1 MILQV
6 IHRSKKDYASDFQDF
21 MFGENKKKSK
31 FLAKSKSN
39 AEAVKVPSHTPPP
52 KNNPK
57 TPRYNLSKE

>member
-52 KNNPK
+52 KKTTPK
-57 TPRYNLSKE
+57 PPDII